1 MIDCAIPLSA
11 KFRLLV
17 LADPGGII
25 AKFVLSSLA
34 DLSAVPLSSCNG
46 SLNSSLHQEKT
57 MRTLDNCHRLIDSKC
72 NSMFAS
78 HFSTWMICIMF
89 CVPPCTWGQTKVTTW
104 HYNNARTSANTSE
117 KILTPANV
125 NVKTFGKLF
134 TKPVDGAVV
143 GHPLYL
149 PNVNIPNKGLHNVV
163 FVATMNDT
171 VYAFDAD
178 SGTNSAL
185 WKRNLLPSGATA
197 VPVSIQGCSADTAFT
212 KIGIVSTPVIDPTSN
227 TIYVVTSSYE
237 NLKVVHRLHAL
248 DVTTGVSRT
257 ASPVVITGSYT
268 RNGITYHFV
277 DTHQMN
283 RPGLL
288 LVNGNVYVAFGS
300 PGCNGHDQGWIM
312 AYNKVSLKPE
322 GAFDDEPGGK
332 FAAIWQK
339 GAGISADL
347 SGRIYVCTGEGD
359 FLAGVKLSVS
369 VFSLVQSAGTLVL
382 SDWFTPYNWQA
393 LSTSDSDLNTAV
405 VILPTQSGTH
415 PYEAVAVGKQGT
427 IYLLDRTKLGHICT
441 TCTTKNSNILQE
453 LPKAV
458 QGTGSPVYWN
468 HALYFVGGG
477 QAQVYKVSQGLLVR
491 PPRIAYVP
499 GGGHPVMTSNG
510 TTDGILWGLGSSGVL
525 WAMDAQTLT
534 VLYRSTQAANGRDT
548 VPPLA
553 HFATP
558 IVADGKV
565 FIGTQNSLVV
575 YGLLP

>member
-1 MIDCAIPLSA
+1 
-11 KFRLLV
+11 
-17 LADPGGII
+17 
-25 AKFVLSSLA
+25 
-34 DLSAVPLSSCNG
+34 
-46 SLNSSLHQEKT
+46 
-57 MRTLDNCHRLIDSKC
+57 MRTLDNCRRLTDSESKAR
-72 NSMFAS
+72 FAN
-78 HFSTWMICIMF
+78 HFSCWMICVVL
-89 CVPPCTWGQTKVTTW
+89 CVTPYTWGQTKVTTW
-104 HYNNARTSANTSE
+104 HYNNARTSANTTE
-117 KILTPANV
+117 KILTAPNV

-134 TKPVDGAVV
+134 TKPVDGFVV

-149 PNVNIPNKGLHNVV
+149 PDVNIPNKGLHNVV

-178 SGTNSAL
+178 SGTTSVL

-197 VPVSIQGCSADTAFT
+197 VPVQGCSGTTAFT
-212 KIGIVSTPVIDPTSN
+212 EIGIVSTPVIDTASN

-248 DVTTGVSRT
+248 DVTTGVPRT
-257 ASPVVITGSYT
+257 GSPVVIKGSYT
-268 RNGITYHFV
+268 RNGVTYHFV

-288 LVNGNVYVAFGS
+288 LANGNVYVAFGS
-300 PGCNGHDQGWIM
+300 LGCNGADQGWVM
-312 AYNKVSLKPE
+312 AYNKISLQPE
-322 GAFDDEPGGK
+322 GVFDDEPGGN

-339 GAGISADL
+339 GAGISADP
-347 SGRIYVCTGEGD
+347 SGRIYACTGEGG
-359 FLAGVKLSVS
+359 FSAGVDLTVS
-369 VFSLVQSAGTLVL
+369 VFRLTQSGGTLAL
-382 SDWFTPYNWQA
+382 SDWFTPYNWQT
-393 LSTSDSDLNTAV
+393 LSNNDLDLNNAV

-427 IYLLDRTKLGHICT
+427 IYLLDRTNLGHICT
-441 TCTTKNSNILQE
+441 SCTTRDTNIVQE
-453 LPKAV
+453 LQKAV

-468 HALYFVGGG
+468 HALYFISAG
-477 QAQVYKVSQGLLVR
+477 QVQVYKVSQGLLVT
-491 PPRIAYVP
+491 PQTKSVYVR

-510 TTDGILWGLGSSGVL
+510 TSDGILWNLSSTGVL
-525 WAMDAQTLT
+525 WAMNAQTLT
-534 VLYRSTQAANGRDT
+534 LLYTSQQAANGRDK